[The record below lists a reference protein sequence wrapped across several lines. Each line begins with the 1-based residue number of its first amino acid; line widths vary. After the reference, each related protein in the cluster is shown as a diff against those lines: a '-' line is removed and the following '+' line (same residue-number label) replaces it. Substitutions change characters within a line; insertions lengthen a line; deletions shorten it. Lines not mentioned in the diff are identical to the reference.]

1 MELKEIVGIAFL
13 QEIVTP
19 DQHMEA
25 SDEMEIVACDA
36 RKMGTYADH
45 VMVICL
51 LKEMMSYVLGETV
64 TSVVQ
69 EMVTCVE
76 QERGIYAVKER
87 GIYAEKERGIYDV
100 LLRFVLV
107 SSTDALGIVIFD

>member
-1 MELKEIVGIAFL
+1 
-13 QEIVTP
+13 
-19 DQHMEA
+19 MEA
-25 SDEMEIVACDA
+25 SDEVEIVACDA

-51 LKEMMSYVLGETV
+51 LKEMMSHVLRETV

-69 EMVTCVE
+69 KMVTSVVQE
-76 QERGIYAVKER
+76 MEIYAVKERGIYAVMER

-100 LLRFVLV
+100 LLKSVLV

>member
-1 MELKEIVGIAFL
+1 
-13 QEIVTP
+13 
-19 DQHMEA
+19 MEA

-76 QERGIYAVKER
+76 QERGIYA
-87 GIYAEKERGIYDV
+87 EKERGIYDV
-100 LLRFVLV
+100 LLRSVLV